1 MATLRNYIIK
11 GKLFVW
17 MSEKEVLLKLY
28 VAYCNFIQIA
38 LFYVISDKNL
48 ESTYTAKIIYINN
61 KIWKNENK
69 TT

>member
-1 MATLRNYIIK
+1 
-11 GKLFVW
+11 

-61 KIWKNENK
+61 KI
-69 TT
+69 